1 MDMESKEKNVE
12 ENTIIEEDEFMII
25 TRKPGKIVIQY
36 KENGKIT
43 ENSAKM
49 EMFIDNF
56 GSQNEDEQ
64 WKEANTKDDN
74 L

>member
-1 MDMESKEKNVE
+1 MESKEKNVE
-12 ENTIIEEDEFMII
+12 ENTVIEENEFMII
-25 TRKPGKIVIQY
+25 TRKPGMTVIQY

-43 ENSAKM
+43 ENSVTV